1 MRTHSSVVVFAAGAA
16 ALAAPSGMA
25 ADRYWANSGTDFNA
39 GASWTGGVAPG
50 AGDRAFFTAAPAM
63 QPQVTA
69 PATLFG
75 LFFTPALGTDAGAAT
90 ADCGG
95 YVLEAAPGVSLT
107 LTAAGYN
114 WNGVYMMEQCTT
126 GTNRIAAAISFPDET
141 AEKHRY
147 IHLVA
152 GTMEIAG
159 PIAGNSN
166 NVLRV
171 GGGKES
177 QAFILSGD
185 NTAFTGGFTKA
196 SPFPIL
202 IRNSNALSRLTRLE
216 FSLHGSQA
224 FAASRFVNQTGGPLV
239 FPNNPRIF
247 LNGGDGVHIESDHV
261 IDFGAGTVAFNDG
274 NDGRSCPLHIVAP
287 LVKIGGPTIQTSNRN
302 GYVKRGA
309 GTLAIGGPS
318 SYLGETFVA
327 DGVFLARHPEAVSPR
342 SALRLCKAYDATT
355 GGILGLGHGDFT
367 NAPGTTAGCFAGKN
381 DGGYYNEGGWA
392 AYGADRVVN
401 IGNDRRA
408 VTNIMPMLDNII
420 LGAPDADATVT
431 FLNPLHTQ
439 GATWYAYDGAADVDG
454 RFAGA
459 ITNHAGA
466 WPVIVKRGAGTLDL
480 AADNPLTGTLNIQEG
495 RLLVSGATGPSLA
508 VNVKSGG
515 ILGGGGV
522 VAGNIVVETNG
533 AFAVDNRIGTATLLG
548 NLIFDAGAGLQIAL
562 DGGAAAGIS
571 FGGAGRKLRNN
582 GTVRCV
588 VHAAGKEIVA
598 GTMKVID
605 WSAAVNPDVSGL
617 DAAQFVIANDDEFAG
632 VFEKRAAALVLK
644 YRSCAVR
651 PGVIIVR

>member
-1 MRTHSSVVVFAAGAA
+1 MRTHSSVVVSAAGAA
-16 ALAAPSGMA
+16 ALAALSGMA

-39 GASWTGGVAPG
+39 GASWIGGVAPG
-50 AGDRAFFTAAPAM
+50 AGDRAFFTATPAM

-75 LFFTPALGTDAGAAT
+75 LFFTPALGTGAEAAT
-90 ADCGG
+90 ADCSG
-95 YVLEAAPGVSLT
+95 YVLDAVPGASLT
-107 LTAAGYN
+107 LTAGGYN

-152 GTMEIAG
+152 GTMEISG
-159 PIAGNSN
+159 PISGNSN

-171 GGGKES
+171 GGGKEHP
-177 QAFILSGD
+177 AFILSGD

-196 SPFPIL
+196 SPFPVY
-202 IRNSNALSRLTRLE
+202 IRNSKALARLTRLE
-216 FSLHGSQA
+216 FTLHGSQA
-224 FAASRFVNQTGGPLV
+224 GTASRFVNQTGGPLV
-239 FPNNPRIF
+239 FANNPRIF
-247 LNGGDGVHIESDHV
+247 LNGGDGVYIESDHV
-261 IDFGAGTVAFNDG
+261 IDFGTGTVAFNDG

-309 GTLAIGGPS
+309 GTLAVGGPS

-327 DGVFLARHPEAVSPR
+327 DGVFLARHPEAVSPS
-342 SALRLCKAYDATT
+342 SALRLCKAGGATT

-367 NAPGTTAGCFAGKN
+367 NALGTTAGCFAGKD

-408 VTNIMPMLDNII
+408 VTNVMPMLGNIV

-439 GATWYAYDGAADVDG
+439 SATWYAYDGAADVDG

-466 WPVIVKRGAGTLDL
+466 WPVIAKRGGGTLDL
-480 AADNPLTGTLNIQEG
+480 AADNPLAGTLNIQEG
-495 RLLVSGATGPSLA
+495 RLLVSGSTGPSLA

-515 ILGGGGV
+515 ILGGRGV
-522 VAGNIVVETNG
+522 VAGNVVVETNG
-533 AFAVDNRIGTATLLG
+533 AFAADNRIGTATLLG
-548 NLIFDAGAGLQIAL
+548 NLTFEAGAGLRITLA
-562 DGGAAAGIS
+562 GGDAAGIS
-571 FGGAGRKLRNN
+571 FGGQGKKLRNN